1 MVERFRFRWRLAA
14 TWMPFLVLTA
24 LAVGCAKPGPSPE
37 EQARADAKRDREL
50 QAEIA
55 AAHLPYQKA
64 AEAFLQSTA
73 GGDFESA
80 YSLLAA
86 SYTNMVPKETFV
98 ERAKTNKNFE
108 KALSVKVLGTR
119 TQAGT
124 THARCVVGELGL
136 WEITFLNPSGGPRI
150 AGITIGG
157 MPALPGPS

>member
-1 MVERFRFRWRLAA
+1 MVDGFRSKRRLGPA
-14 TWMPFLVLTA
+14 FVSLFA

-37 EQARADAKRDREL
+37 EQARADEKRNREL
-50 QAEIA
+50 QEEIA

-64 AEAFLQSTA
+64 AEAFLTA
-73 GGDFESA
+73 TGSGDFESA
-80 YSLLAA
+80 YGLLAA
-86 SYTNMVPKETFV
+86 SYTNMVSKEAFV
-98 ERAKTNKNFE
+98 ERAKTNKNLA

-136 WEITFLNPSGGPRI
+136 WEITFLNPAGGPRI